1 MNEKSEFRIALE
13 ANLIVGAS
21 ALLFF
26 GSILAVAQWTGSDLI
41 SIFSDLPWNEINTWS
56 DIQRN

>member
-1 MNEKSEFRIALE
+1 MNEKSEFRIAVE
-13 ANLIVGAS
+13 ANLIVGIS

-26 GSILAVAQWTGSDLI
+26 GSILAVAQLSGSDLI
-41 SIFSDLPWNEINTWS
+41 AIFSDLPWKEINTWS